1 MTDDNGRTRDWQGI
15 ISPEPPSRAWHLAAI
30 LDQAEQMLASR
41 KRALPQMAHR
51 GKISW
56 NEANSQIALFEFI
69 VADWRWLVLG
79 EGEPAHALSRQDRKD
94 ALDKSI
100 ATIAEI
106 AADKGGFDDE
116 LDAQAQLVIAM
127 RWWLDDPLFPHADMP
142 RLARMQISRNLPKG
156 QNLTT
161 GALHHATEKHAA

>member
-1 MTDDNGRTRDWQGI
+1 MIDRETGMREWQGI
-15 ISPEPPSRAWHLAAI
+15 ISPEPPSQAWHLAAI
-30 LDQAEQMLASR
+30 LDQAEQMLGSR

-56 NEANSQIALFEFI
+56 NEANSQIAIFDFI

-79 EGEPAHALSRQDRKD
+79 EGEPAHALSRQDRKA

-106 AADKGGFDDE
+106 AAENGGFDE
-116 LDAQAQLVIAM
+116 QLDGQAQLVIAM
-127 RWWLDDPLFPHADMP
+127 RWWLDDPAFPHAEMP
-142 RLARMQISRNLPKG
+142 RLAQLPYNRNLPKG
-156 QNLTT
+156 V
-161 GALHHATEKHAA
+161 LHHAIEKHAA